1 MKLKQLPDDFFVE
14 EATAVS
20 PADRGPFALYRLE
33 KRGWSTPD
41 ALAALRRRW
50 RIEARRVSY
59 GGLKDRHAWTI
70 QYLTIFHGPAR
81 GLHHHDVTVT
91 HLGWTD
97 APYTS
102 HDIRCNRFRLT
113 LRDLS
118 PEAAARGDRPGPHR
132 RGGRAELLRRPALRL
147 GGRRGTG
154 VHRPAAGAR
163 PVRGRAAAGADRPL

>member
-14 EATAVS
+14 EATDVS
-20 PADRGPFALYRLE
+20 PAEKGPFALYRLE

-41 ALAALRRRW
+41 ALSALRRRW

-118 PEAAARGDRPGPHR
+118 PEAVGARGPPWTASPWRACRIISTTSASAQWPARDRSSSPGCWC
-132 RGGRAELLRRPALRL
+132 
-147 GGRRGTG
+147 
-154 VHRPAAGAR
+154 AAGSR
-163 PVRGRAAAGADRPL
+163 TRCGWR